1 MRETGQATQLRKMR
15 LVATAMLGVM
25 ALVLVL
31 ARAFQPR
38 FPWLSYLAA
47 FAEAALVGGLAD
59 WFAVTALFRH
69 PLGLPL
75 PHTAIIPRNKDR
87 IGESIGHFLQHNFL
101 THEVLREEV
110 ARVDFAGAT
119 AHWLADPAH
128 ARTLADQISQAI
140 PTLLRTA
147 EDADV
152 ASFLRSAM
160 GRGLADVRLAPI
172 LAQVLDVLASAG
184 QHHKLLQ
191 RILGVVGRAL
201 EEHAPL
207 IRAKV
212 HEHSPRW
219 LPRMVDDKI
228 FARLMDGV
236 QSFINELQTNEEW
249 RARFEEATQ
258 ELIAKLA
265 TSDEYEAKLRKLVA
279 QGLGHPLF
287 HEYVGNVWDT
297 VKARL
302 LADLASP
309 ESHVKLRIESV
320 LQALGRALRDDPVV
334 RERLNEWLRALV
346 ADTIV
351 DRRDVISAVVWRVI
365 RTWDAQTVSHKFE
378 LQVGKDLQY
387 IRINGTLVGG
397 LVGLFIHAVSSV
409 W

>member
-1 MRETGQATQLRKMR
+1 MHETGPAAQLRKMR
-15 LVATAMLGVM
+15 LVATAMLGLM
-25 ALVLVL
+25 AIVLVL
-31 ARAFQPR
+31 ARSLQPR

-87 IGESIGHFLQHNFL
+87 IGESIGDFLQHNFL

-119 AHWLADPAH
+119 ADWLANPVH
-128 ARTLADQISQAI
+128 ARTLAAQVSQAI

-152 ASFLRSAM
+152 AAFLRAAL
-160 GRGLADVRLAPI
+160 GRGLADVKLAPI
-172 LAQVLDVLASAG
+172 LGQVLDVLASAG

-191 RILGVVGRAL
+191 RILGVVARAL
-201 EEHAPL
+201 EEHGPL

-228 FARLMDGV
+228 YVRLMDGV
-236 QSFINELQTNEEW
+236 QSFIQELQTNEEW

-265 TSDEYEAKLRKLVA
+265 TSEEYEAKLRKLVA

-287 HEYVGNVWDT
+287 HEYVGNVWET
-297 VKARL
+297 VKERL
-302 LADLASP
+302 LADLASTD
-309 ESHVKLRIESV
+309 SHVKLRIESV

-346 ADTIV
+346 AETIV

-365 RTWDAQTVSHKFE
+365 RSWDAQTVSHKFE

-397 LVGLFIHAVSSV
+397 FVGLLIHAISNL